1 MLIRTYSDEL
11 SERAAQHLQ
20 HAGQAHQLLDYEFR
34 LLRDYIHQ
42 YCGIFYDDAKSSTLA
57 SRLSFRLKLLGIGS
71 YSEYYN
77 YLKFNP
83 RSEEE
88 IEDLIPHLTN
98 NETYFFREMNQI
110 SFLVDELAR
119 KLKDGSLG
127 KKSLKILSCG
137 CSSGEEA
144 FTLSMLLEE
153 AGAYSA
159 GHSIEITG
167 IDIDRKVIEKAV
179 KGEYTSYSLRAA
191 EKERI
196 DRFFK
201 REGDKYLLDKRVR
214 DRVSFRRGNLLDPA
228 TFDVFRDVDAVLC
241 RNVFIYFSDGAIR
254 SITGSFH
261 NIISGTGRLLLG
273 HSESLSRITDV
284 FKPIRNPNVIVY
296 TKKDF

>member
-1 MLIRTYSDEL
+1 MLSRTYSDEL
-11 SERAAQHLQ
+11 CARAVQRLH
-20 HAGQAHQLLDYEFR
+20 HEAGTPQLLDYEFR

-57 SRLSFRLKLLGIGS
+57 SRLSFRLKLLGISS

-83 RSEEE
+83 RAEEE

-110 SFLVDELAR
+110 SFLIDELVG
-119 KLKDGSLG
+119 KLKEGKSG

-144 FTLSMLLEE
+144 FTLAMLLEE

-159 GHSIEITG
+159 GHNIEITG

-196 DRFFK
+196 DRYFK
-201 REGDKYLLDKRVR
+201 REGDRYLIDRRIR
-214 DRVSFRRGNLLDPA
+214 DRVAFRRGNLLDPSMFNA
-228 TFDVFRDVDAVLC
+228 FRDVDAILC
-241 RNVFIYFSDGAIR
+241 RNVFIYFSEDAIR
-254 SITGSFH
+254 SIAGSFH
-261 NIISGTGRLLLG
+261 GIISGRGQLLLG
-273 HSESLSRITDV
+273 HSESLSRITDI

>member
-11 SERAAQHLQ
+11 SARTAMHLQQAAQAPQLQ
-20 HAGQAHQLLDYEFR
+20 DYEFR

-42 YCGIFYDDAKSSTLA
+42 YCGIFYEDAKSSTMA
-57 SRLSFRLKLLGIGS
+57 SRLSFRLKLLGISS

-110 SFLVDELAR
+110 SFLIDELAG
-119 KLKDGSLG
+119 KLKEGGPG
-127 KKSLKILSCG
+127 KKSLKVLSCG

-144 FTLSMLLEE
+144 FTLAMLLEE

-159 GHSIEITG
+159 GHNIEITG

-196 DRFFK
+196 DRYFK
-201 REGDKYLLDKRVR
+201 REGDKYILDRSIR
-214 DRVSFRRGNLLDPA
+214 DRVTFRRGNLLDPA
-228 TFDVFRDVDAVLC
+228 TFNSFRDVDAILC

-254 SITGSFH
+254 SISGFFH
-261 NIISGTGRLLLG
+261 GIISGKGQLLLG
-273 HSESLSRITDV
+273 HSESLSRITDI

>member
-11 SERAAQHLQ
+11 SARAAVQLQ
-20 HAGQAHQLLDYEFR
+20 QAAQAPQLQDYEFR

-57 SRLSFRLKLLGIGS
+57 SRLSFRLKLLGISS

-110 SFLVDELAR
+110 SFLIDELAG
-119 KLKDGSLG
+119 KLKEGGPG
-127 KKSLKILSCG
+127 KKTLKVLSCG

-144 FTLSMLLEE
+144 FTLAMLLEE

-196 DRFFK
+196 DRYFK
-201 REGDKYLLDKRVR
+201 SEGDKYILDRRIR
-214 DRVSFRRGNLLDPA
+214 DRVTFKRGNLLDPA
-228 TFDVFRDVDAVLC
+228 TFNSFRDVDAILC

-254 SITGSFH
+254 SIAGFFH
-261 NIISGTGRLLLG
+261 GIISGKGQLLLG
-273 HSESLSRITDV
+273 HSESLSRITDIFRPV
-284 FKPIRNPNVIVY
+284 RNPNVIVY

>member
-1 MLIRTYSDEL
+1 MLIRTYSEEL
-11 SERAAQHLQ
+11 NARKVQHLEQ
-20 HAGQAHQLLDYEFR
+20 TAGAPPLLDYEFR
-34 LLRDYIHQ
+34 LLRDHIHQ

-83 RSEEE
+83 RSDEE

-98 NETYFFREMNQI
+98 NETYFFREMNQV
-110 SFLVDELAR
+110 SFLIDELAK
-119 KLKDGSLG
+119 KLKGG
-127 KKSLKILSCG
+127 KHGKNPLKILSCG

-144 FTLSMLLEE
+144 FTLAMLLEE

-159 GHSIEITG
+159 GHNIEITG

-201 REGDKYLLDKRVR
+201 RDGDKYLLDRSVR
-214 DRVSFRRGNLLDPA
+214 DRVTFRRGNLLDPA
-228 TFDVFRDVDAVLC
+228 TFNAFRDVDAILC
-241 RNVFIYFSDGAIR
+241 RNVFIYFSDVAIR
-254 SITGSFH
+254 SIAGSFH
-261 NIISGTGRLLLG
+261 GIISGTGQLLLG
-273 HSESLSRITDV
+273 HSESLSRITDI